1 MPSATIAGGRPPSTT
16 HERIVEAGLAL
27 FSRQGFSRTTVDEIA
42 AAAGVGRR
50 TIFRYFPSKND
61 IAIGDLDAGLD
72 RLRQAL
78 AESDPQL
85 AMMEALRQAML
96 RANNFDP
103 ERLPALRIQMTLI
116 TRDPVLQAHA
126 MVRYAA
132 WRRIVAEFAAARSGC
147 RPDDLMPQAIAYAA
161 LGTAMAAFTR
171 WVRAPGERL
180 ERCLD
185 DAFRELANGF
195 ATVPGARP

>member
-1 MPSATIAGGRPPSTT
+1 VPSASTLGGRPPSTT
-16 HERIVEAGLAL
+16 HEKIVKAALEL

-61 IAIGDLDAGLD
+61 IVMSDFDRVLE
-72 RLRQAL
+72 RLRGAL
-78 AESDPQL
+78 GESDPEL
-85 AMMEALRQAML
+85 AMMEALRRAMVL
-96 RANNFDP
+96 ANSHDDQQ
-103 ERLPALRIQMTLI
+103 LPALRIQMTLI
-116 TRDPVLQAHA
+116 TRDPVLQGHA
-126 MVRYAA
+126 MIRYAA
-132 WRRIVAEFAAARSGC
+132 WRRVVAVFAAERTDC

-161 LGTAMAAFTR
+161 LGTALAAFTR
-171 WVRAPGERL
+171 WVRTPGELL

-195 ATVPGARP
+195 AIEPDRT

>member
-1 MPSATIAGGRPPSTT
+1 MPSSRVAGGRPPSTT
-16 HERIVEAGLAL
+16 HEKIVEVALEL
-27 FSRQGFSRTTVDEIA
+27 FSRQGFAKTTVDEIA

-61 IAIGDLDAGLD
+61 IVCSDFDRVLE
-72 RLRQAL
+72 RLRGAL
-78 AESDPQL
+78 EESDPEL
-85 AMMEALRQAML
+85 PMMEALRQAMVL
-96 RANNFDP
+96 ANGHD
-103 ERLPALRIQMTLI
+103 EEQLPALRIQMTLI
-116 TRDPVLQAHA
+116 TRDPVLQGHA
-126 MVRYAA
+126 MIRYAA
-132 WRRIVAEFAAARSGC
+132 WRRVVAVFAAARIDC

-171 WVRAPGERL
+171 WVRTPDEPL

-195 ATVPGARP
+195 AIGPDET